1 MLFAAARLGWVA
13 ARNACEALEP
23 PAHLVTVTSVEEN
36 TLAAEMAGTINA
48 WMGAHD
54 LVDQGAAEGEFEWI
68 TGEPMEFT
76 AWAEGEPNNGGPDGV
91 GEDCAIL
98 IVTDPSRPDS
108 WDDRRCGATQA
119 YLCERE

>member
-1 MLFAAARLGWVA
+1 MLFTATELGWSA
-13 ARNACEALEP
+13 ARNACEDLDP
-23 PAHLVTVTSVEEN
+23 PAHLVTLASADEN
-36 TLAAEMAGTINA
+36 TLAAEMAGMTNA

-76 AWAEGEPNNGGPDGV
+76 AWAEGEPNNGSPDGAD
-91 GEDCAIL
+91 EDCVVL
-98 IVTDPSRPDS
+98 LVTDPSRPDS
-108 WDDRRCGATQA
+108 WDDRRCGTTQA